1 MRGAQTPL
9 ALFVVLIVAANARAA
24 TPLRDG
30 DIIFHTSRS
39 AQSVAIQRATHS
51 PYSHMGVVLYR
62 DGKPFVFEAIA
73 TVRYTPLDEL
83 GSAR

>member
-1 MRGAQTPL
+1 MFRGRLPL
-9 ALFVVLIVAANARAA
+9 GLIVALLLPACAGAA

-51 PYSHMGVVLYR
+51 PYSHVGLVLYR
-62 DGKPFVFEAIA
+62 DGKPHRYGGAGKDARALRVASA
-73 TVRYTPLDEL
+73 TR
-83 GSAR
+83 